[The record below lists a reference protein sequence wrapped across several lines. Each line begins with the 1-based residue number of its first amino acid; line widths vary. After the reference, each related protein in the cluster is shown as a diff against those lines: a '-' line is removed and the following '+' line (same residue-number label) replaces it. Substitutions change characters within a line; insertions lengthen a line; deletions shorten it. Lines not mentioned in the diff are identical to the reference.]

1 MLKALLVIL
10 GIVIGIV
17 IGVFL
22 CLRLTVYVAKTKDK
36 NNKKFQA
43 YYDLTIKMINRL
55 VSGKPIFFSLKENGY
70 KNIAIYGCADMGR
83 LLNRLLSKEEYVVK
97 CFIDRRLAGQVID
110 NLEVKSPSDVLEDVD
125 CVIVTPFLS
134 FDEIVRDMG
143 GNNLNSDF
151 APLDALID

>member
-43 YYDLTIKMINRL
+43 YYDLTIKIINRL
-55 VSGKPIFFSLKENGY
+55 VSGEPIFSSLKKKGY
-70 KNIAIYGCADMGR
+70 RTIAIYGCADMGR

-110 NLEVKSPSDVLEDVD
+110 NLEVKSPADILEDVD

-134 FDEIVRDMG
+134 FDEIVKDMG
-143 GNNLNSDF
+143 INAKNTNLIS
-151 APLDALID
+151 LDKLF